1 MPASISLAESR
12 GRGRAWASLPLLI
25 FLWLVAGAKF
35 AIAADASAW
44 EPLRK
49 DGIHDPKGPAIKLL
63 QQPGDAL
70 SKLAPDTAGNMVRW
84 LEALEKG
91 QINPRD
97 TLRPGTKVRVLDQ
110 DILMNLQGG
119 MPIVR
124 FPHRKHTLWLDC
136 ANCHDELFKPKIGAN
151 DISMFQILQGEQCG
165 LCHGAVAFPLT
176 ECNRCHSVLR
186 PSGVV
191 VRPADSSAPPRIK

>member
-1 MPASISLAESR
+1 MPAFISPAD
-12 GRGRAWASLPLLI
+12 GRGRVWVSLPLLAL
-25 FLWLVAGAKF
+25 LWLIACSELAT
-35 AIAADASAW
+35 AADPSAW

-110 DILMNLQGG
+110 DILMSLKGG

-136 ANCHDELFKPKIGAN
+136 ANCHDELFKPKTGAN

-176 ECNRCHSVLR
+176 ECNRCHSVPR
-186 PSGVV
+186 PTGTAVQ
-191 VRPADSSAPPRIK
+191 PADSSMPPRTK